1 MAVVAVVAQ
10 MLLEQERMAER
21 LPVEQRVLA
30 AKVEMHLVLAEL
42 LASMQT
48 PLDTI
53 EAMAEVAVAVAVTV
67 SVRLRLPEGLADLVP
82 LVS

>member
-1 MAVVAVVAQ
+1 MVVAAVVVPIH
-10 MLLEQERMAER
+10 LLQEQMAER

-30 AKVEMHLVLAEL
+30 AKVEMHLVLAGL

-67 SVRLRLPEGLADLVP
+67 SVCLRLPEGLADLVP

>member
-1 MAVVAVVAQ
+1 MVVAAVVVPIH
-10 MLLEQERMAER
+10 LLQEQMAER

-30 AKVEMHLVLAEL
+30 AKVEMHLVLAGL
-42 LASMQT
+42 LALMQT

-67 SVRLRLPEGLADLVP
+67 SVCLRLPEGLADLVP

>member
-1 MAVVAVVAQ
+1 MVVAAVVVPIH
-10 MLLEQERMAER
+10 LLQEQMAER
-21 LPVEQRVLA
+21 LPVEQQVLA
-30 AKVEMHLVLAEL
+30 AKAEMHLAPAEL

-53 EAMAEVAVAVAVTV
+53 EAMAEVAVVVAVTV

>member
-1 MAVVAVVAQ
+1 MAVVAAVAQ

-21 LPVEQRVLA
+21 LPVAQQVLV
-30 AKVEMHLVLAEL
+30 AKAEMHLAPAEL
-42 LASMQT
+42 LAPLQT